1 MYASNFLS
9 VSEITLD
16 IRDTEIQELE
26 IERPSDSDE
35 VIFTVTGH
43 VTGIESEKVEEIMGS
58 TTTTPLSLTVET
70 D

>member
-1 MYASNFLS
+1 M
-9 VSEITLD
+9 SEITLD

-35 VIFTVTGH
+35 VIFAVTGH
-43 VTGIESEKVEEIMGS
+43 VVGIESEKVEEIMES
-58 TTTTPLSLTVET
+58 RTTTPLSLTVET